1 MSQTPRDFL
10 IKPCMVYRLHSV
22 DEAHKKIK
30 RSGLPGEI
38 HVQIQTTSHCNAQ
51 CVFCPYPDSWHA
63 QNPGRMSHHV
73 FEKIL
78 SELKPFRIGKVCPYL
93 ENEPLMD
100 PDLLHRIQRIKEEL
114 QFRCLE
120 VSTNGYLLTPGLS
133 RSLIEALRPVG
144 HEVWISIPGV
154 EPEAYRLTTG
164 LDFHLT
170 LERVIGFLK
179 MADGDIHIR
188 IRGAGHPWRETSV
201 GWKFSEERFQEFW
214 EDIFHRHS
222 IDAGNI
228 KLEYLR
234 YHDRAGSIRRN
245 PLRFGKIRDIGHGNP
260 FYCSRIDRW
269 FHFLY
274 TGELCI
280 CCMDYH
286 RQEILGDIRIQ
297 SLREILA
304 SETYRNCRDRLM
316 GLVPS
321 ADSFICKHCIHPG
334 G

>member
-1 MSQTPRDFL
+1 MNLNLSHMPGA
-10 IKPCMVYRLHSV
+10 SAG
-22 DEAHKKIK
+22 EKKK
-30 RSGLPGEI
+30 SDPSGEV
-38 HVQIQTTSHCNAQ
+38 HVQIQTTSQCNAR

-63 QNPGRMSHHV
+63 RNPGRMSHEV

-78 SELKPFRIGKVCPYL
+78 AELKPFRIGKICPYF

-100 PDLLHRIQRIKEEL
+100 PHLLNRIERIKAKL

-120 VSTNGYLLTPGLS
+120 VSTNGHLLTPRIS
-133 RSLIEALRPVG
+133 RRLIDALRPVG

-154 EPEAYRLTTG
+154 NAEDYRRTTG

-170 LERVIGFLK
+170 MKRVINFLK
-179 MADGDIHIR
+179 IAGGGIRVR
-188 IRGAGHPWRETSV
+188 IRGAGRPWRESRV
-201 GWKFSEERFQEFW
+201 GWKFSEEQFRESW
-214 EDIFHRHS
+214 NHIFLTHG
-222 IDAGNI
+222 IQTANI

-234 YHDRAGSIRRN
+234 YHDRAGNIKRN
-245 PLRFGKIRDIGHGNP
+245 PLRFGEIRKIGPENP

-286 RQEILGDIRIQ
+286 RQEIIGDIRIQ
-297 SLREILA
+297 SLREILD
-304 SETYRNCRDRLM
+304 SDTYRKCRDRLM
-316 GLVPS
+316 GLTPS
-321 ADSFICKHCIHPG
+321 SDDFICKHCIHPG

>member
-1 MSQTPRDFL
+1 MSRTFNSMPGACPRA
-10 IKPCMVYRLHSV
+10 KKHS
-22 DEAHKKIK
+22 D
-30 RSGLPGEI
+30 LPGEF
-38 HVQIQTTSHCNAQ
+38 HVQIQTTSRCNAQ

-63 QNPGRMSHHV
+63 QNPGRMSQEV

-78 SELKPFRIGKVCPYL
+78 AELKAFRIGKICPYF

-100 PDLLHRIQRIKEEL
+100 PDLLDRIERIKAEL

-120 VSTNGYLLTPGLS
+120 ISTNGHLLTPRLS
-133 RSLIEALRPVG
+133 RRLIEALRPVG
-144 HEVWISIPGV
+144 HDVWISIPGV
-154 EPEAYRLTTG
+154 DAEAYGATTG
-164 LDFHLT
+164 LDFNLT
-170 LERVIGFLK
+170 LERVISFLD
-179 MADGDIHIR
+179 MAEGDIRVR
-188 IRGAGHPWRETSV
+188 IRGAGRPWRESDV
-201 GWKFSEERFQEFW
+201 GWKFPKELFQEFW
-214 EDIFHRHS
+214 ENIFRKHCIQTS
-222 IDAGNI
+222 SI
-228 KLEYLR
+228 KLEYLS

-245 PLRFGKIRDIGHGNP
+245 PLRFGTIREIGPGHP

-286 RQEILGDIRIQ
+286 RQEIIGDIRVQ
-297 SLREILA
+297 SLQEILA
-304 SETYRNCRDRLM
+304 SETYRNCRNRLL

-321 ADSFICKHCIHPG
+321 SDSFICKHCVHPG